1 MLAFLGRLDGRN
13 ARSRL
18 ETVSHAKEFMN
29 PIVRHSLAL
38 AALLALAGAAFAQT
52 QAYPSRPIR
61 LIVPFGAGS
70 GTDVVAR
77 ILAPKLS
84 DGLGQQVVV
93 DNRTGAGGIV
103 GTDLVAKAQP
113 DGHTLL
119 FALSSHAINA
129 SLYSKLPYDTRKDF
143 ATVTQL
149 ISGPLVMVI
158 NPTLPVSSVRD
169 LVAYIKSKPGQSYSS
184 AGIGSPPH
192 LAGELFKS
200 TAGLDMAHV
209 PYSGAVPAITATV
222 GGQGVLYFAGTA
234 SALPFVKAGRLK
246 AVAVTGRKRSSL
258 FPDIPTMAEAGVGYE
273 VDQWYGILAPAGTPR
288 SVVAR
293 LHSEFTKALQLPDI
307 KERLLGLGVEPVG
320 STPEEFD
327 AYLKSEIVKYE
338 KVVKASGARVD

>member
-1 MLAFLGRLDGRN
+1 MEIPAAHQRKSAMTRITHYVGTML
-13 ARSRL
+13 
-18 ETVSHAKEFMN
+18 
-29 PIVRHSLAL
+29 
-38 AALLALAGAAFAQT
+38 ALLALSCATSVQAQS
-52 QAYPSRPIR
+52 YPTRPIR

-77 ILAPKLS
+77 ILAS
-84 DGLGQQVVV
+84 RISESLGQLMFVE
-93 DNRTGAGGIV
+93 NRAGAGGIV
-103 GTDLVAKAQP
+103 GSDLVAKAQP

-129 SLYSKLPYDTRKDF
+129 SLYSKLPFDTRKDF

-158 NPTLPVSSVRD
+158 NPTLPVSSVKD
-169 LVAYIKSKPGQSYSS
+169 MITYVKSKPGQSYSS

-200 TAGLDMAHV
+200 TADLDMTHV
-209 PYSGAVPAITATV
+209 PYNGAVPAITATV
-222 GGQGVLYFAGTA
+222 GGQGLLYFAGTA
-234 SALPFVKAGRLK
+234 SALPFVKSGRLK
-246 AVAVTGRKRSSL
+246 AIAVTGTKRSSL
-258 FPDIPTMAEAGVGYE
+258 FPDLPTMIESGVVYD

-288 SVVAR
+288 SIIAR
-293 LHSEFTKALQLPDI
+293 LHTEFTNAMQLPDI
-307 KERLLGLGVEPVG
+307 KERLLSLGVEPVG
-320 STPEEFD
+320 SSPDQFD

>member
-1 MLAFLGRLDGRN
+1 MTRVTRYAG
-13 ARSRL
+13 
-18 ETVSHAKEFMN
+18 
-29 PIVRHSLAL
+29 AL
-38 AALLALAGAAFAQT
+38 AASIALATAAFAQ
-52 QAYPSRPIR
+52 QAQTYPSRPIR

-77 ILAPKLS
+77 TLAPRLS
-84 DGLGQQVVV
+84 ESMGQQVVV

-129 SLYSKLPYDTRKDF
+129 SLYGKLPFDTRKDF

-158 NPTLPVSSVRD
+158 NPTLPVNTVKD
-169 LVAYIKSKPGQSYSS
+169 LIGYVKSKPGQSYSS

-192 LAGELFKS
+192 LAGELLKS
-200 TAGLDMAHV
+200 AAGLDVMHV

-222 GGQGVLYFAGTA
+222 GGQGLFYFAGTA
-234 SALPFVKAGRLK
+234 SALPFVRAGRLK
-246 AVAVTGRKRSSL
+246 AIAVTGKKRSSL
-258 FPDIPTMAEAGVGYE
+258 FPDVPTMFESGVPYE

-288 SVVAR
+288 SIVAR

-307 KERLLGLGVEPVG
+307 KERLAGLGVEPVG
-320 STPEEFD
+320 STPDEFD
-327 AYLKSEIVKYE
+327 AYLKAEIVKYE

>member
-1 MLAFLGRLDGRN
+1 MIRITRYAGAMLA
-13 ARSRL
+13 
-18 ETVSHAKEFMN
+18 V
-29 PIVRHSLAL
+29 IAL
-38 AALLALAGAAFAQT
+38 ATAASAQAQT
-52 QAYPSRPIR
+52 YPARPIR

-77 ILAPKLS
+77 ILAPRVS
-84 DGLGQQVVV
+84 ESLGQQVVV

-158 NPTLPVSSVRD
+158 NPTLPVNSVKD
-169 LVAYIKSKPGQSYSS
+169 MVAYVKSKPGQSYSS

-200 TAGLDMAHV
+200 TAGLDMTHV

-222 GGQGVLYFAGTA
+222 GGQGLLYFAGTA

-246 AVAVTGRKRSSL
+246 AIAVTGKKRSSL
-258 FPDIPTMAEAGVGYE
+258 FPDIPTMIESGVGYD

-288 SVVAR
+288 SFIAR
-293 LHSEFTKALQLPDI
+293 LHAEFTKVLQLPDI

-320 STPEEFD
+320 SAPEQFD

>member
-1 MLAFLGRLDGRN
+1 MRAIADPLR
-13 ARSRL
+13 
-18 ETVSHAKEFMN
+18 ETVSHTKEIMDT
-29 PIVRHSLAL
+29 IARHLTAL
-38 AALLALAGAAFAQT
+38 LALLALAGAASAQT
-52 QAYPSRPIR
+52 QPYPSRPIR

-84 DGLGQQVVV
+84 ESLGQQVVV
-93 DNRTGAGGIV
+93 DNRAGAGGIV

-158 NPTLPVSSVRD
+158 NPTLPVSSVKD
-169 LVAYIKSKPGQSYSS
+169 LVAYIKAKPGLSYSS

-209 PYSGAVPAITATV
+209 PYNGAVPAITATV
-222 GGQGVLYFAGTA
+222 GGQGLLYFAGTA

-246 AVAVTGRKRSSL
+246 AVAVTGTRRSSL
-258 FPDIPTMAEAGVGYE
+258 FPDIPTMIESGVGYD

-288 SVVAR
+288 SIIAR
-293 LHSEFTKALQLPDI
+293 LHAEFTKALQQPDI

-320 STPEEFD
+320 SSPEQFD
-327 AYLKSEIVKYE
+327 AYLKSEIAKYE

>member
-1 MLAFLGRLDGRN
+1 MIRVTRYAGAMLAL
-13 ARSRL
+13 
-18 ETVSHAKEFMN
+18 
-29 PIVRHSLAL
+29 IAL
-38 AALLALAGAAFAQT
+38 ATAASAQA
-52 QAYPSRPIR
+52 QIYPTRPIR

-77 ILAPKLS
+77 ILAPRVS
-84 DGLGQQVVV
+84 ESLGQQVVV

-158 NPTLPVSSVRD
+158 NPTLPVNSVKD
-169 LVAYIKSKPGQSYSS
+169 LVAYVKSKPGQSYSS

-200 TAGLDMAHV
+200 TAGLDMTHV

-222 GGQGVLYFAGTA
+222 GGQGLLYFAGTA

-246 AVAVTGRKRSSL
+246 AIAVTGTKRSSL
-258 FPDIPTMAEAGVGYE
+258 FPDIPTMIESGVGYD

-288 SVVAR
+288 TIIAR
-293 LHSEFTKALQLPDI
+293 LHAEFTKALQLPDI

-320 STPEEFD
+320 SAPDQFD

>member
-1 MLAFLGRLDGRN
+1 
-13 ARSRL
+13 
-18 ETVSHAKEFMN
+18 MN
-29 PIVRHSLAL
+29 KIVRSAAL
-38 AALLALAGAAFAQT
+38 LALLALAGAAFAQT
-52 QAYPSRPIR
+52 QSYPSRPIR

-84 DGLGQQVVV
+84 DSLGQQVVV

-158 NPTLPVSSVRD
+158 NPALPVASVKD
-169 LVAYIKSKPGQSYSS
+169 MVAYVKSKPGQSYSS

-200 TAGLDMAHV
+200 TAGLDMTHV

-222 GGQGVLYFAGTA
+222 GGQGLLYFAGTA

-246 AVAVTGRKRSSL
+246 AIAVTGTRRSSL
-258 FPDIPTMAEAGVGYE
+258 FPDLPTMTEAGVAYD

-288 SVVAR
+288 SIIAR
-293 LHSEFTKALQLPDI
+293 LHGEFTRALQLPDV

-320 STPEEFD
+320 STPEQFD
-327 AYLKSEIVKYE
+327 AYLKSEIAKYE

>member
-1 MLAFLGRLDGRN
+1 MTRVTRYAG
-13 ARSRL
+13 
-18 ETVSHAKEFMN
+18 
-29 PIVRHSLAL
+29 AL
-38 AALLALAGAAFAQT
+38 AASIALATAAFAQ
-52 QAYPSRPIR
+52 QAQTYPGRPIR

-77 ILAPKLS
+77 TLAPRLS
-84 DGLGQQVVV
+84 ESMGQQVVV

-129 SLYSKLPYDTRKDF
+129 SLYSKLPFDTRKDF

-158 NPTLPVSSVRD
+158 NPTLPVNTVKD
-169 LVAYIKSKPGQSYSS
+169 LIGYVKSKPGQSYSS

-192 LAGELFKS
+192 LAGELLKS
-200 TAGLDMAHV
+200 AAGLDVMHV

-222 GGQGVLYFAGTA
+222 GGQGLFYFAGTA
-234 SALPFVKAGRLK
+234 SALPFVRAGRLK
-246 AVAVTGRKRSSL
+246 AIAVTGKKRSSL
-258 FPDIPTMAEAGVGYE
+258 FPDVPTMFESGVPYE

-288 SVVAR
+288 SIVAR

-307 KERLLGLGVEPVG
+307 KERLAGLGVEPVG
-320 STPEEFD
+320 STPDEFD
-327 AYLKSEIVKYE
+327 AYLKAEIVKYE